1 MVLGASF
8 DSVEENKRF
17 AADQGFPFRLLSD
30 PDRTVGRTYGVVRA
44 DGDQYAAYAMRHSFL
59 IDPEGVIAR
68 VYDVHDV
75 NGHAAE
81 VLADLERLGAGR

>member
-8 DSVEENKRF
+8 DTVEENRRF

-30 PDRTVGRTYGVVRA
+30 PQRVTGRAYGVVRA
-44 DGDQYAAYAMRHSFL
+44 EGDQYAAYALRHSFL
-59 IDPEGVIAR
+59 IDPDGVIAR
-68 VYDVHDV
+68 VYDVADV

-81 VLADLERLGAGR
+81 VLADLQRLQAGR